1 MFNSE
6 VIEVAEH
13 HGSSTS
19 TQTHFLKDVKLIL
32 SAVNK
37 LGNPFRGDSGDS
49 YALDT
54 KKVANQN
61 AVSALRQV
69 QDVGV
74 KQFEEYLQARLSTQV
89 TPIADTI
96 SKNNICVFTKVK
108 IRQTSKKD
116 EQLKSTKNNVALFSR
131 LFIGCQLQEE
141 NLKQFFCS

>member
-6 VIEVAEH
+6 VVAVAEH
-13 HGSSTS
+13 HDSSIS
-19 TQTHFLKDVKLIL
+19 TQTHFLKVVKLIL
-32 SAVNK
+32 SAVNE

-69 QDVGV
+69 QVIGV
-74 KQFEEYLQARLSTQV
+74 KQFEEYLQVRLSAQV

-108 IRQTSKKD
+108 I
-116 EQLKSTKNNVALFSR
+116 
-131 LFIGCQLQEE
+131 
-141 NLKQFFCS
+141 